1 MTTDP
6 AASYDAWPGLA
17 VVGIDHRTAPPE
29 LRDGLFLSDEDLD
42 ALQPTLRSRGLAQ
55 VIVLSTCDR
64 LEFHLAAADAADV
77 AIAADAAGA
86 VIADLASARGLDVAA
101 RPVARFG
108 GAALTHVFRVACALE
123 SRIAGEPQILGQV
136 KAADRRARG
145 AGLMGTELDAVLSAA
160 YATAKRVR
168 SETTIGERPTSMAT
182 AALAV
187 ARDVHGDLSRVSL
200 LVLGGGELGELMLDL
215 LRGAGVRRARLADP
229 YPSRATFL
237 SRRLGL
243 PVAPFESLG
252 DLLADCDVVVTA
264 AGTGRILLGRADM
277 ERVAQSRRRRPVL
290 VLDFGIPPDADPGVD
305 DVDGVYRYD
314 IDDLERI
321 ALQGRAGRES
331 ELAAADAIVA
341 EEIARFRA
349 SRARRAAVPVIASLR
364 RRFDAERHR
373 ALDEAGADAAR
384 ATELMANRL
393 LHLPQVHLRALAAPD
408 ADPRDIRAAEDL
420 LRALF
425 GLEDGTPDA

>member
-6 AASYDAWPGLA
+6 AASRDAWPGLA
-17 VVGIDHRTAPPE
+17 VVGIDHRTAPPA
-29 LRDGLFLSDEDLD
+29 LRDGLFLTDEDLD
-42 ALQPTLRSRGLAQ
+42 ALQATLRGRGLEQ
-55 VIVLSTCDR
+55 VVVLSTCDR
-64 LEFHLAAADAADV
+64 LEFHVVAADV
-77 AIAADAAGA
+77 STAATLAGA
-86 VIADLASARGLDVAA
+86 VIADLAAARGLGGAV

-108 GAALTHVFRVACALE
+108 ATALDHLFRVACALE
-123 SRIAGEPQILGQV
+123 SRVAGEPQILGQV
-136 KAADRRARG
+136 KAADRRARE
-145 AGLMGTELDAVLSAA
+145 AGLMGAELDAVLSAA
-160 YATAKRVR
+160 YAAAKRVR
-168 SETTIGERPTSMAT
+168 SETTIGERPTSMAA

-187 ARDVHGDLSRVSL
+187 ARDVHGDLSRISL
-200 LVLGGGELGELMLDL
+200 LVLGGGELGEIMLDL

-243 PVAPFESLG
+243 PLAPFET
-252 DLLADCDVVVTA
+252 LADTLVDCDVVVAA
-264 AGTGRILLGRADM
+264 AGTGRVLLGRSEM
-277 ERVAQSRRRRPVL
+277 ERVAQLRRRRPVL
-290 VLDFGIPPDADPGVD
+290 LLDFGVPPDADPGVD

-321 ALQGRAGRES
+321 ALQGRAGREA

-341 EEIARFRA
+341 QEIARFRA
-349 SRARRAAVPVIASLR
+349 ARSWRAAVPIIASLR

-393 LHLPQVHLRALAAPD
+393 LHLPQAHLRGLAAPD
-408 ADPRDIRAAEDL
+408 ADPDAMRAAEDL

-425 GLEDGTPDA
+425 GLDDGTPSA

>member
-6 AASYDAWPGLA
+6 AASSDAWPGLA
-17 VVGIDHRTAPPE
+17 VVGIDHRTAPPA
-29 LRDGLFLSDEDLD
+29 LRDGLFLTDEDLD
-42 ALQPTLRSRGLAQ
+42 ALQHTLRDLGLGQ

-64 LEFHLAAADAADV
+64 LEFHLAAADVPTAV
-77 AIAADAAGA
+77 SAAGA
-86 VIADLASARGLDVAA
+86 LIADLAAARGLAGSA

-108 GAALTHVFRVACALE
+108 TAALMHVFRVACALE
-123 SRIAGEPQILGQV
+123 SRVAGEPQILGQI

-145 AGLMGTELDAVLSAA
+145 AGLMGADLDAVLSAA
-160 YATAKRVR
+160 YAAAKRVR

-243 PVAPFESLG
+243 PVAPFETLG
-252 DLLADCDVVVTA
+252 DTLVDCDVVVTA
-264 AGTGRILLGRADM
+264 AGTGRVLLGRTDM
-277 ERVAQSRRRRPVL
+277 ERAAQARRRRPLL

-331 ELAAADAIVA
+331 ELAAADAIVT

-349 SRARRAAVPVIASLR
+349 ARSRRAAVPAIASLR
-364 RRFDAERHR
+364 RRFDAERR
-373 ALDEAGADAAR
+373 KALEEAGADAAR

-393 LHLPQVHLRALAAPD
+393 LHLPQAHLRALAAPD
-408 ADPRDIRAAEDL
+408 ADPDAMRAAEDL

-425 GLEDGTPDA
+425 GLDDGTPSA